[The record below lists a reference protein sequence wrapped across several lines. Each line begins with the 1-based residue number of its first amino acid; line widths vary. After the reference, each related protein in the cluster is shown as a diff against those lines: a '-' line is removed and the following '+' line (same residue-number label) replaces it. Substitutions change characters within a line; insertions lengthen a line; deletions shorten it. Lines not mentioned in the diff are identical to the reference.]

1 MSTRLLTVKEVE
13 MLNKRG
19 DAMRRRLSPERVQ
32 RLEDL
37 LQRFVNYFND
47 APSERC
53 AWGPLVREAE
63 DELES

>member
-1 MSTRLLTVKEVE
+1 VSQRPLTVKEVE
-13 MLNKRG
+13 MFNRCGEKVK
-19 DAMRRRLSPERVQ
+19 RRLSPERVE
-32 RLEDL
+32 RIEDL

-63 DELES
+63 EELE

>member
-1 MSTRLLTVKEVE
+1 MSQRPLTVKEVE
-13 MLNKRG
+13 MLNRRSEKMKR
-19 DAMRRRLSPERVQ
+19 RTSPERVAH
-32 RLEDL
+32 LEDL

-63 DELES
+63 EELE